1 MPTFIPKSS
10 FEVRPRLAVEIR
22 PEGIFGARSDD
33 ASGTLTQVARAELL
47 PGAVVPSLRAGNIG
61 DRDAVV
67 SALRQVLGKLQVG
80 KLRDVSVLV
89 PDLSVRVVLLD
100 FDSLPSDVEDALPVI
115 RFRLAKLLPFPA
127 EAAQISY
134 QIMGER
140 GRQLQ
145 VLAVAMPY
153 EVLADYESV
162 VRDAGF
168 EPGAVLPSTLAV
180 ASALDDAAQTATLF
194 VNGSPTS
201 LTTAILRR
209 GEILL
214 HRTLEL
220 QASTAQA
227 AEQIYLP
234 DVAVVPAS
242 TAMHGDSLEYGAD
255 DLSGNATDEG
265 PVVEEFVSLRA
276 TVEEDRERVALEVL
290 QAISVAAAYYEDSL
304 AVPPEAVLTA
314 GALSAGML
322 GELLEGSGLRTREVL
337 QPADVLG
344 TVTSPVPHGLLA
356 GLRGALRN

>member
-201 LTTAILRR
+201 LTTAGVRR
-209 GEILL
+209 
-214 HRTLEL
+214 R
-220 QASTAQA
+220 
-227 AEQIYLP
+227 
-234 DVAVVPAS
+234 
-242 TAMHGDSLEYGAD
+242 
-255 DLSGNATDEG
+255 
-265 PVVEEFVSLRA
+265 
-276 TVEEDRERVALEVL
+276 
-290 QAISVAAAYYEDSL
+290 
-304 AVPPEAVLTA
+304 
-314 GALSAGML
+314 
-322 GELLEGSGLRTREVL
+322 
-337 QPADVLG
+337 
-344 TVTSPVPHGLLA
+344 
-356 GLRGALRN
+356 